1 MKKRGFTLI
10 ELLVVIAIIG
20 LLATLSV
27 LAFQASRARAR
38 DSRRLADIK
47 QLQSALALYEH
58 DAKKY
63 PETSEVVPG
72 LSLTHNGVIYM
83 TAIPE
88 PPFPDDGCTDSTVY
102 TYEMQIVPGASTSY
116 TLEYC
121 LGASTAGAPA
131 GLNTATPEG
140 IYLKP

>member
-1 MKKRGFTLI
+1 MKKSGFTLI

-27 LAFQASRARAR
+27 LAFQSSRARAR

-47 QLQSALALYEH
+47 QFQSALALYEH

-63 PETSEVVPG
+63 PETSEVDPAI
-72 LSLTHNGVIYM
+72 SLTHNGVIYM
-83 TAIPE
+83 TAIPV
-88 PPFPDDGCTDSTVY
+88 PPLPDDGCTGSTIY

-121 LGASTAGAPA
+121 LGASAAGVPA
-131 GLNTATPEG
+131 GLNTATPDG
-140 IYLKP
+140 IFLK